1 MSVTYK
7 SHLVLGFAIQRSQLL
22 LQEAKRG
29 CGHRETRD
37 RFCGQCGAPMWAQEE
52 QTQEILFQ
60 DRKFSVHEP
69 NTTNFESGDGN
80 LPVLVGVKVLESVS
94 LKANTLETF
103 VPVEEALR
111 AELERM
117 NIVPKGPFGV
127 HLYRYVSY

>member
-1 MSVTYK
+1 MSVTYR
-7 SHLVLGFAIQRSQLL
+7 SYLVLGFAIDRAQLL
-22 LQEAKRG
+22 LQEAERG
-29 CGHRETRD
+29 CAHRETRD

-52 QTQEILFQ
+52 KNQEILFQ
-60 DRKFSVHEP
+60 NRKFSVHEP
-69 NTTNFESGDGN
+69 NTTNFESGDGD

-94 LKANTLETF
+94 LKGNTLETF
-103 VPVEEALR
+103 FPIEEALR